1 MKVLF
6 FFSVAAEGIDFPG
19 SICLK
24 IIPAIF
30 LVSVAVY
37 KTNGS
42 RACACL
48 RARDIPTLTY
58 VSCTSFSRSLA
69 TSEYFLFLT
78 WSNREV

>member
-1 MKVLF
+1 M
-6 FFSVAAEGIDFPG
+6 S
-19 SICLK
+19 K

-58 VSCTSFSRSLA
+58 VSAPVSLGLLQLASIFCSLHGRIAKFRLELFEGLITLPNQLRS
-69 TSEYFLFLT
+69 SG
-78 WSNREV
+78 